1 MARGPDDPYP
11 YELLASSRCPPKPRG
26 RTRQGGMG
34 PWSTCLPWE
43 SNRPGCHAVFA
54 CQMELTAWQSCT
66 LASADTAEASPL
78 LHCLWWFS

>member
-1 MARGPDDPYP
+1 MARGPEDPYP

-43 SNRPGCHAVFA
+43 LQPPRVPRCVCLSNGANGVA
-54 CQMELTAWQSCT
+54 IMY
-66 LASADTAEASPL
+66 ASLCGYSR
-78 LHCLWWFS
+78 S

>member
-43 SNRPGCHAVFA
+43 LQPPRVPRCVCLSNGANGVA
-54 CQMELTAWQSCT
+54 IMY
-66 LASADTAEASPL
+66 ASFCGYSR
-78 LHCLWWFS
+78 S